1 VRTSRWTQA
10 CPGWRGDLAAYLVGA
25 LDPQA
30 CSAVRRHLGTCPAC
44 EAEYQ
49 DLAPVVSWLA
59 GVLEAGPRSGGGWI
73 VRARFPLDAPTPP
86 QPGSAR
92 AGRGALVA
100 TTPGP

>member
-30 CSAVRRHLGTCPAC
+30 CAAVRRHLGTCPAC

-49 DLAPVVSWLA
+49 DLAPVVSRLA
-59 GVLEAGPRSGGGWI
+59 LLTRPALRQHAVTLSPPAW
-73 VRARFPLDAPTPP
+73 RARPE
-86 QPGSAR
+86 SR
-92 AGRGALVA
+92 ADHGW
-100 TTPGP
+100 